1 MVLHRGHHL
10 HEKKK
15 QKIFYILRKI
25 KRFLFFA
32 GLKKEIDNYQGLF
45 EPLEALLYNV
55 FILTIF
61 TPELNTIKRLG

>member
-1 MVLHRGHHL
+1 MVLHQGHHL

-15 QKIFYILRKI
+15 QNIFYILRKI